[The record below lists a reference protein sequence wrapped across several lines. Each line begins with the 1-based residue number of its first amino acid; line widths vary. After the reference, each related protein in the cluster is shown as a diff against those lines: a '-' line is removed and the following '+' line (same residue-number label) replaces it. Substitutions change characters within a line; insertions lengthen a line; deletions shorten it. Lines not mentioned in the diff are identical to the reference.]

1 VAGSFAHGERCEIRA
16 VSAQPCSVESIA
28 LRTLVGGRA
37 NRDVSSV
44 PLLQTVVP
52 GIRSSAASVSWPG
65 SMLYV
70 VLPENTQRGSIL
82 RGILPDSIHAPFN
95 EALDVVGIKANP
107 R

>member
-1 VAGSFAHGERCEIRA
+1 VAGSFAHGERGEIRA

-52 GIRSSAASVSWPG
+52 GIRSSAVSVSWPG
-65 SMLYV
+65 SMTWSTDF
-70 VLPENTQRGSIL
+70 PTA
-82 RGILPDSIHAPFN
+82 APRYSC
-95 EALDVVGIKANP
+95 EARRTLANP
-107 R
+107 PC